1 MLLMK
6 EPKKDGPR
14 GRKKKTIGVTKLR
27 EESFKETAGNSVN
40 SWTARK

>member
-27 EESFKETAGNSVN
+27 EERVSKRQQAAV
-40 SWTARK
+40 